1 MKLSAHHMRGLAR
14 YARRTSFNPG
24 ALVALAFCIAAIV
37 SCCVSNT
44 FVQRAAHS
52 AGGVARDAWRGA
64 GVSRVARP
72 ASGTPKE
79 PWRPLVFKMPGRI
92 GGPRVAEPGDDTQAF
107 TLEMR
112 VRLKALKLKEEKSS
126 GEERAVS
133 ETKVYD
139 LINKEAEDAK
149 ISGLYTMWYVDKE
162 RDKVKAER
170 DNPDAAVLRKRYDE
184 QFDILEGRKRVKPE
198 KKEVPKQKVQPQ
210 RKGYLELTNVQESS
224 PYPRTVTPSG
234 QLDPDDRPL
243 RGRSLNEDI
252 DMLVARTGREVLAT
266 PHAPKISANVAAMMV
281 EQPEDE
287 EEEDEGIAEFLEQV
301 QARSKRQDKLS
312 ARVVKSPDQRKRD
325 FEDLKNSVSVA
336 TAGLGVLGCSVSAV
350 MYGANVAFSFALGSV
365 GALTYLS
372 GLASYADNAD
382 NPTGN
387 ANGGRRL
394 LVPVILVLTV
404 VQWEKICYYIPALG
418 ETGLTPEIFPVVLGL
433 ITYIL
438 GEVIG
443 GFVGPMLLKKK

>member
-210 RKGYLELTNVQESS
+210 RKGYLELTNVQ
-224 PYPRTVTPSG
+224 
-234 QLDPDDRPL
+234 
-243 RGRSLNEDI
+243 DI

-266 PHAPKISANVAAMMV
+266 PHAPKISAQVAAMMV
-281 EQPEDE
+281 EPAEDE

>member
-1 MKLSAHHMRGLAR
+1 
-14 YARRTSFNPG
+14 
-24 ALVALAFCIAAIV
+24 
-37 SCCVSNT
+37 
-44 FVQRAAHS
+44 
-52 AGGVARDAWRGA
+52 
-64 GVSRVARP
+64 
-72 ASGTPKE
+72 
-79 PWRPLVFKMPGRI
+79 LVFKMPGRI
-92 GGPRVAEPGDDTQAF
+92 GGPRVAEPGDDMQAF

-112 VRLKALKLKEEKSS
+112 VRLKGLKLKEEKSS

-184 QFDILEGRKRVKPE
+184 QFDILEGRNRVKPE
-198 KKEVPKQKVQPQ
+198 KKEVPKQKEQPQ
-210 RKGYLELTNVQESS
+210 RKGYLELTNLQ
-224 PYPRTVTPSG
+224 
-234 QLDPDDRPL
+234 
-243 RGRSLNEDI
+243 DI

-266 PHAPKISANVAAMMV
+266 PHAPKISAQVAAMMV
-281 EQPEDE
+281 EQAEDE

-325 FEDLKNSVSVA
+325 FEDLKNSVSLA

-443 GFVGPMLLKKK
+443 GFMGPMLLKKK